1 MRRRDVF
8 RVRGASVRHLRQSGA
23 HLRRPAHSRRHQVR
37 PVPENEFLMARRLH
51 STKQSRAMRPRRWHR
66 APIVFGALVALVL
79 GIGAGT
85 SYGFLTTHGS
95 GIGFSSTGTM
105 KTVTMATAG
114 TPSTPLLPG
123 GTGDVVFSVT
133 NPNNFPVSLVGVAL
147 ETYGAITPDEGH
159 SGCATTDGNP
169 VVTLNVPSDDL
180 PVSIPANTTQ
190 PIDLASAASMDAA
203 ATSNCQGATFDIPL
217 TITAHSS

>member
-1 MRRRDVF
+1 MKPWRWRR
-8 RVRGASVRHLRQSGA
+8 
-23 HLRRPAHSRRHQVR
+23 
-37 PVPENEFLMARRLH
+37 
-51 STKQSRAMRPRRWHR
+51 T
-66 APIVFGALVALVL
+66 PIVFGALVALVL
-79 GIGAGT
+79 GLSAG
-85 SYGFLTTHGS
+85 SAYGFLTTHAS
-95 GIGFSSTGTM
+95 GTFFASVGTM

-147 ETYGAITPDEGH
+147 ETDGTITPDEGH

-169 VVTLNVPSDDL
+169 VVTLNLPSGDL
-180 PVSIPANTTQ
+180 PVAIPAKTTQ
-190 PIDLASAASMDAA
+190 DIDLASAASMDAA

-217 TITAHSS
+217 TITVHSS